1 MATEEERQLARALL
15 RKQRQVEGLLVVI
28 DTAQAALRRA
38 QSTIKDEDD
47 LKYVINPSA
56 KWVMSYSLD

>member
-1 MATEEERQLARALL
+1 MATKEERQLARALL
-15 RKQRQVEGLLVVI
+15 RKQRQLEGLLVVI